1 MLPDGPPSALPLQS
15 SLFSSGLSDWTLP
28 STQEGMSLA
37 MSLSPIPARI
47 VQQIRAARYIDMRD
61 LLNDNVAVRR
71 HFEDVHGSLGVQ
83 VMQVSSRPRVREV
96 TSLPAWVCCFLTYLA
111 VGTSD
116 PVVRDRL
123 TYAVLLIR
131 EAMRHGGQGW
141 LDYDRLFRQQ
151 AALNPNLPWNVV
163 HPGLQATTI
172 LGTRSSGTFCNLCQE
187 CDHVAAQCALTQLQQ
202 QSVRG
207 QQGRDNG
214 GRGVVRICSS
224 WNDGACSFPGSCN
237 YRHVCSICYQSSH
250 PARRCRSRPGSTPTQ
265 STGGTSRS

>member
-1 MLPDGPPSALPLQS
+1 
-15 SLFSSGLSDWTLP
+15 
-28 STQEGMSLA
+28 
-37 MSLSPIPARI
+37 
-47 VQQIRAARYIDMRD
+47 
-61 LLNDNVAVRR
+61 
-71 HFEDVHGSLGVQ
+71 
-83 VMQVSSRPRVREV
+83 MQVSSRPRVREV
-96 TSLPAWVCCFLTYLA
+96 TSLPVWVCCFLTYLA

-131 EAMRHGGQGW
+131 EAMRHGVRVGW
-141 LDYDRLFRQQ
+141 TTIVCSG
-151 AALNPNLPWNVV
+151 AHNPSLPWNVV

-202 QSVRG
+202 QSVLG

-214 GRGVVRICSS
+214 GRCVVRICSS
-224 WNDGACSFPGSCN
+224 WNDGVCSFPGSFN
-237 YRHVCSICYQSSH
+237 YRHVCSVCYQSSH
-250 PARRCRSRPGSTPTQ
+250 PVRRCRTRPGSTPTQ